1 MGLDERGMQPFT
13 LGEDMVVCNGELY
26 GWREMKRELEGKY
39 TFQSESDCEL
49 LLPLY
54 REYGLGMFEKLD
66 AEFALILYDGAT
78 GSLVAARDPIGLRS
92 LFYGYDYDG
101 GIVFASEAKNL
112 VGLCKTICPFPPGH
126 YYAQGKFVRYADLTT
141 VERYSTDDLETVCL
155 KIREKLV
162 AGVEKRLDADA
173 PVGFLLSGG
182 LDSSLVC
189 AIAARLLGKK
199 IRTFA
204 IGMDVDAIDLKY
216 ARQVADFLGTDH
228 TEVIISRQDVID
240 DLPQVVATLGT
251 YVSSRWTTPA
261 SSPAAAVMIL
271 NVEPGS

>member
-1 MGLDERGMQPFT
+1 MCSIMGFSKKSRSKEEVAEYFDRTLSRGPDMTRILETPTGWLCFHRLAIMGLDERGMQPFT

-78 GSLVAARDPIGLRS
+78 GSLVAARDPIGIRP

-112 VGLCKTICPFPPGH
+112 PVQDHLPLPAWILLRPG
-126 YYAQGKFVRYADLTT
+126 QVRALRRSHHRGA
-141 VERYSTDDLETVCL
+141 VQHR
-155 KIREKLV
+155 R
-162 AGVEKRLDADA
+162 
-173 PVGFLLSGG
+173 SG
-182 LDSSLVC
+182 DRV
-189 AIAARLLGKK
+189 
-199 IRTFA
+199 
-204 IGMDVDAIDLKY
+204 
-216 ARQVADFLGTDH
+216 
-228 TEVIISRQDVID
+228 
-240 DLPQVVATLGT
+240 P
-251 YVSSRWTTPA
+251 
-261 SSPAAAVMIL
+261 
-271 NVEPGS
+271 